1 MFECG
6 SHATSGSFR
15 SQERPRRPEP
25 SPDGNASGF
34 TLLEMIVVLAI
45 MGLAT
50 AMVAPSMVRG
60 IDSWRRQ
67 SVIDSLLDQIRAL
80 PGTARAR
87 GRPVEISNASL
98 AGNAPPLQ
106 VPGDWTLSVPAD
118 WQVNANGVCNGGKV
132 EIGNALGTRT
142 IRVAKPFC
150 DPALEP

>member
-1 MFECG
+1 MHEYG
-6 SHATSGSFR
+6 STAMSGPLSR
-15 SQERPRRPEP
+15 KARHPPHDRHRAGS
-25 SPDGNASGF
+25 ALGF

-87 GRPVEISNASL
+87 GRPVEISNTSL
-98 AGNAPPLQ
+98 AGEGAPLQ
-106 VPGDWTLSVPAD
+106 VPDDWTLRVPVA
-118 WQVNANGVCNGGKV
+118 WQVNGNGVCNGGKV
-132 EIGNALGTRT
+132 EIGNALGART

-150 DPALEP
+150 DPELEP